1 MKKIFFPFLLFF
13 LLFCSVIYGQFSFN
27 KEDVI
32 KRLNTDIAVLAS
44 DSLQGRLSGT
54 TDEIKARDYIIEKFK
69 EAGLKP
75 AVGDTSFEQKF
86 YIKNLMQYSYNVCG
100 FLDNHAP
107 HTVVIGAHY
116 DHVGLGDFGSRSKG
130 GHIHHGADDNAS
142 GTATVIELARRLS
155 QTDSLRYNYLFVAFS
170 AEEVGLYGSKHF
182 TESNLM
188 AKPDV
193 RYMLNFDMV
202 GRFNYDGKKRLIV
215 YGSRTSPAWQKVLK
229 RAHPKTPRIK
239 KVPYGP
245 GFSDHFAFYNQ
256 KVPLLYFTTGLP
268 EEYHTPFDTYET
280 IDFDGMYYIIE
291 YVNKLIVEAEKAS
304 EVPFKECTG
313 WQVFRSYMFS
323 GTMML

>member
-1 MKKIFFPFLLFF
+1 MKKIFFPFLLF
-13 LLFCSVIYGQFSFN
+13 LLSFCTVIYGQFSFS
-27 KEDVI
+27 KEEVI
-32 KRLNTDIAVLAS
+32 KRLNTDMAVLAS

-54 TDEIKARDYIIEKFK
+54 KYEIKARDYIIEKFK

-75 AVGDTSFEQKF
+75 VVGDTSFEQKF

-107 HTVVIGAHY
+107 HTVVLGAHY

-170 AEEVGLYGSKHF
+170 AEEVGLYGSKHI

-215 YGSRTSPAWQKVLK
+215 YGYRTSPAWKKVLK
-229 RAHPKTPRIK
+229 RAHTKTPRIK

-245 GFSDHFAFYNQ
+245 GFSDHFAFYTHQ
-256 KVPLLYFTTGLP
+256 VPLLYFTTGLP

-280 IDFDGMYYIIE
+280 IDFEGMYYIIE
-291 YVNKLIVEAEKAS
+291 YVNKIIVEAEKAG
-304 EVPFKECTG
+304 EVPFRECSG

-323 GTMML
+323 GTLML